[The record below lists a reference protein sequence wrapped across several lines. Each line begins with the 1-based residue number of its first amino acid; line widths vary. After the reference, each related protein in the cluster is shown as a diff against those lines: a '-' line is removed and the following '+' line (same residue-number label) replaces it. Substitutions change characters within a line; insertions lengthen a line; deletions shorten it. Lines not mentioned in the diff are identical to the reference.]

1 MRPLRKRARCS
12 VTRPYKV
19 GDMTTNRT
27 ALALVVAMQ
36 FANMVAAHAD
46 CPVPKKPV
54 SVPDGSS
61 ASADEMNTAKTAL
74 ENFEKA
80 VKQFQTCVEAD
91 TKTKAA
97 ALGKNVDAI
106 KQLRSMAEKRVTVFN
121 DELQKQADSYTEQM
135 STWKLTNRQ

>member
-1 MRPLRKRARCS
+1 
-12 VTRPYKV
+12 
-19 GDMTTNRT
+19 MTTTKT
-27 ALALVVAMQ
+27 AVTLFIVMQ
-36 FANMVAAHAD
+36 FAVFVTAYAD
-46 CPVPKKPV
+46 CAVPKKPA

-61 ASADEMNTAKTAL
+61 ASAEEMNTAKTAL
-74 ENFEKA
+74 DNYEKA

-106 KQLRSMAEKRVTVFN
+106 KQLRTMAEKRVHVFN

-135 STWKLTNRQ
+135 SSWKLTNRQ